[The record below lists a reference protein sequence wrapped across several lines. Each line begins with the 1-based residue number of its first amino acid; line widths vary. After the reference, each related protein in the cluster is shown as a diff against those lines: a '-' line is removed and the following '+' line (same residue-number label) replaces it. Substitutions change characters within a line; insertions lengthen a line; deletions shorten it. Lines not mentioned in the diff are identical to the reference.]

1 MGEVSP
7 VKPKVEAVK
16 TIHCWKRKNRVVS
29 HSKPPC
35 PLVHEA
41 EPTPNTAD
49 CTSPSSRQWG
59 ASADETSSDVCRD
72 GADGISL
79 SGGLGF
85 LLEVVSIITNL
96 MEAVFVLSTY
106 RVLVARERAKGGSVV
121 VLRRETTRLQ
131 SHYYSSV

>member
-7 VKPKVEAVK
+7 VKPKMESVK
-16 TIHCWKRKNRVVS
+16 IIHCWKRKKRVVN

-41 EPTPNTAD
+41 EPTPKTSD
-49 CTSPSSRQWG
+49 YTSPSERG
-59 ASADETSSDVCRD
+59 ASVEETSSDVCRV

-79 SGGLGF
+79 LGGLGF
-85 LLEVVSIITNL
+85 LLGVVFIIPNL

-106 RVLVARERAKGGSVV
+106 LVLVARERANGGSVV